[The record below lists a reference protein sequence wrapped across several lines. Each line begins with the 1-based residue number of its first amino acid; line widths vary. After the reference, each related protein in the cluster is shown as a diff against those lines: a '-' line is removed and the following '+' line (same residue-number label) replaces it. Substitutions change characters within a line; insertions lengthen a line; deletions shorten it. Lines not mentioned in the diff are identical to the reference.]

1 MTISP
6 LWRTRI
12 RGRSA
17 IFVLSE
23 SSIESQTA
31 RILQIGDTLE
41 QMPKEIS
48 NLARIIALEARHV
61 PELAMD
67 LPSKNPSR
75 ATLRIAWSRIA
86 TRNFAY
92 LAARS

>member
-6 LWRTRI
+6 PWRTRI

-23 SSIESQTA
+23 SGIESQTA

-48 NLARIIALEARHV
+48 QSGRIVALEVRHRSS
-61 PELAMD
+61 ELAMD
-67 LPSKNPSR
+67 LPSED
-75 ATLRIAWSRIA
+75 
-86 TRNFAY
+86 
-92 LAARS
+92 